1 LEPVL
6 LGRDPPLRALRAGL
20 EATIGGR
27 GNVAVISGEA
37 GIGKSV
43 VAAAIARDAQ
53 ACGATITWGRAWEFA
68 DAPPY
73 FPVWPCLRALGIDL
87 GGDDKKTYDEVD
99 AFRLWEAVVTSLA
112 RATSDAPVVWILED
126 IHAADLG
133 TLDLLTFLAQ
143 PLRAMRA
150 FVIATV
156 RTNDLRITDR
166 MAQRLARLAR
176 DGLDI
181 VLEPLSDPEIAAL
194 TSEIVGRRV
203 AESTSQRLAE
213 LTGGNPL
220 FVVECARALR
230 AAGGAE
236 GTLGSLPPTVRQV
249 VLERVAALP
258 EAARD
263 ALGAGAVLGRDFS
276 AASVARMMQSLP
288 ARVIDALLP
297 ALRAGLVREAKPG
310 QFSFGHVLTRDA
322 IEDALGSERRAAL
335 HGRAEAAL
343 AALGDA
349 ADVLVERARHALAA
363 LRLGQDAHALAL
375 TQRAT
380 DLLEREGAFDRA
392 FELHARIAE
401 ARQAGLLPPMTG
413 RDTLHVAHVARTAGR
428 SGEARRL
435 CEEVASAAR
444 AAGDAE
450 LLAKAALLHAADV
463 RPGVIDRRQVAL
475 LEEARMALGARAP
488 ELGCIVLARL
498 ATALQP
504 APDSDVP
511 GAMAREAVRQARET
525 KDESVILETLELASW
540 GLYYAPLLERTALT
554 TELLERA
561 LRAEDIPRALQAHA
575 WLAFCHV
582 EARQFD
588 DFGRDVAGML
598 ALSERVGHPRRRW
611 PALLLGSAHAVLLG
625 RFAESDRYV
634 TEVAQLAPLIDD
646 PAVGLSLVMHQI
658 LRGLLQRRDD
668 EVRAAIAQLER
679 VTHGMPSAPVFRA
692 VVRASCWARMGDVDA
707 TRAELVSIGPHT
719 ATAEASLIAAAHLAE
734 AYAIAGTD
742 DDRRRLRATLARAEQ
757 TEIAGGLVSFTY
769 DGPVVRLLGLL
780 DAALGDL
787 PLAERELREALALA
801 IDRRHTPLV
810 AQTAYELARVTQRAG
825 RGEETRALLAQS
837 SSIARELG
845 MTGLAGRASER
856 TSEIELVVELE
867 REGDVWRVRKGS
879 TVVRVKH
886 SRGMGILA
894 RLVQRPGD
902 EVHVLTLGSDEPS
915 ASVAE
920 NDAGEMLDPRARQS
934 YRERLAD
941 LEQEIAEA
949 ERHGDVGKLP
959 KLQRERA
966 ALAEELRR
974 ALGLGGRV
982 RRSGSATERARV
994 NVQRRVKD
1002 AIARITELDPGL
1014 GRFFESAV
1022 STGTFCRFRP

>member
-6 LGRDPPLRALRAGL
+6 HGRDPPLRALRAGL

-43 VAAAIARDAQ
+43 VAAAIARDAE

-73 FPVWPCLRALGIDL
+73 FPVWPCLRALGIHL

-99 AFRLWEAVVTSLA
+99 AFRLWEAVVASLA
-112 RATSDAPVVWILED
+112 RATLDAPVVWIIED

-150 FVIATV
+150 FVLATV
-156 RTNDLRITDR
+156 RTNDPRITDR

-181 VLEPLSDPEIAAL
+181 ALEPLSDPEIAAL

-203 AESTSQRLAE
+203 AESTGRRLAE

-258 EAARD
+258 EASRD
-263 ALGAGAVLGRDFS
+263 ALTAGAVLGREFS

-288 ARVIDALLP
+288 ARIIDVLLP
-297 ALRAGLVREAKPG
+297 ALRAGLVRETRPG
-310 QFSFGHVLTRDA
+310 QFSFGHVLTRDG
-322 IEDALGSERRAAL
+322 IEDALGSEKRAVL

-401 ARQAGLLPPMTG
+401 ARQAGLLPPMAG
-413 RDTLHVAHVARTAGR
+413 QDKLHVAHVARAAGR
-428 SGEARRL
+428 SDEAARL

-475 LEEARMALGARAP
+475 LEEARTALGARAP

-511 GAMAREAVRQARET
+511 SAMAREAVRQARET
-525 KDESVILETLELASW
+525 NDESVILEALELASW
-540 GLYYAPLLERTALT
+540 GLYYAPLLERTTLT

-561 LRAEDIPRALQAHA
+561 LRAEDIPKALQAYA

-582 EARQFD
+582 EAREFD
-588 DFGRDVAGML
+588 DFGRDVASML

-611 PALLLGSAHAVLLG
+611 PALLLGSAHAVLSG
-625 RFAESDRYV
+625 RFGESDRYV

-668 EVRAAIAQLER
+668 EVRAVIAQLES

-692 VVRASCWARMGDVDA
+692 VVRASCWARMEDVEA
-707 TRAELVSIGPHT
+707 TRAELVNIGPHT
-719 ATAEASLIAAAHLAE
+719 ATAEASFISAAQLAE

-757 TEIAGGLVSFTY
+757 NEVAGGLVSFTY
-769 DGPVVRLLGLL
+769 DGPVGRLLGLL
-780 DAALGDL
+780 DAALGDF

-801 IDRRHTPLV
+801 IDRRHAPLV
-810 AQTAYELARVTQRAG
+810 AQTAYDLARVTQRVG
-825 RGEETRALLAQS
+825 RGDETRALLAQS

-856 TSEIELVVELE
+856 TSEIELVVELQ
-867 REGDVWRVRKGS
+867 REGDVWRVRRGS

-894 RLVQRPGD
+894 RLVERPGD

-920 NDAGEMLDPRARQS
+920 NDAGEMLDQRAHQS

-949 ERHGDVGKLP
+949 ERHGDVGRLP

-966 ALAEELRR
+966 ALGEELRR
-974 ALGLGGRV
+974 AVGLGGRV

-1002 AIARITELDPGL
+1002 AIARITELDAGL